1 MKHLL
6 TVVLVLQSQ
15 LALADRAEDLKQEG
29 VAAARRND
37 WELARK
43 RFEASYALEP
53 RPLTLYNLAAAE
65 ERTDKP
71 LAARKTFAKFLATT
85 KPGEHDKFRALAKTA
100 LEKLSTQIPTVRIRI
115 TGFAAGMTVTLD
127 GAPAAVGTPIAV
139 DRGAHEAVGPRDAVT
154 VRGSITVDRGERQEL
169 ALHAPRGAGGGT
181 EHRRAGLAPAAPPAR
196 AAAAGEG
203 ARAAGGGREAARH
216 RRDRAER
223 AVDLRVGLVL
233 DRDGGRGGRRR
244 RRLLLLRP
252 RPHRRSDARHA
263 RARRDRDPVNP

>member
-65 ERTDKP
+65 ERTDKL

-127 GAPAAVGTPIAV
+127 GAPAAVGTPIEV
-139 DRGAHEAVGPRDAVT
+139 DPGAHEAVGTRDAVT

-169 ALHAPRGAGGGT
+169 AL
-181 EHRRAGLAPAAPPAR
+181 AAPPPQVKEPAPPVVVEKR
-196 AAAAGEG
+196 PVTVETEPSGRSIFASGWFWTATAAVVVG
-203 ARAAGGGREAARH
+203 AAGGYYFFVH
-216 RRDRAER
+216 DRTEDPTR
-223 AVDLRVGLVL
+223 GTLVP
-233 DRDGGRGGRRR
+233 GVITI
-244 RRLLLLRP
+244 P
-252 RPHRRSDARHA
+252 
-263 RARRDRDPVNP
+263 